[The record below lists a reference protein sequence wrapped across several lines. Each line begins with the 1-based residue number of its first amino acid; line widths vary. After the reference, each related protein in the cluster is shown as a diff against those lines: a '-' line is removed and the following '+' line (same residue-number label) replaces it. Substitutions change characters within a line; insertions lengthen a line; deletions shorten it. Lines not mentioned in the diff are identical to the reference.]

1 MGEKPSKGTYETF
14 DSAGGPTLKGVGD
27 LAHQDSV
34 DGLNGYCSNE
44 VDDEQGSVPEVPSKK
59 R

>member
-1 MGEKPSKGTYETF
+1 MADKGSYETF
-14 DSAGGPTLKGVGD
+14 DSADGPVNKKAKGEMT
-27 LAHQDSV
+27 HMDSAE
-34 DGLNGYCSNE
+34 GLNGYCSNA